1 MLYNKNIIMDILQ
14 RNFWD
19 EIESNVEKC
28 VMRMKD
34 SEIESIFNYEYSI
47 DFAMVDCIEE
57 MDIQDWNA
65 EESQWEK
72 GTQTVSGTLDIL
84 AQIEGYKYWDG
95 EHIPVGTAGINI
107 GFFFQFECQGKEK
120 FDNLELEHIY

>member
-72 GTQTVSGTLDIL
+72 GTRAYSSWYSW
-84 AQIEGYKYWDG
+84 YKYWIFFPVRMSG
-95 EHIPVGTAGINI
+95 ERKI
-107 GFFFQFECQGKEK
+107 
-120 FDNLELEHIY
+120 